1 MKKIMKLF
9 SVIFVCLIFSFSLFS
24 NGLNLNSIGSK
35 SSAMGTAFIGL
46 ADDFSAVFFNPA
58 GLTQMKTT
66 NLTLFGTDLMPTG
79 NYTFDMALIDAETT
93 KSMYPSGALGF
104 FKPISDKLV
113 LGIAAYVPSGLGAE
127 WDGADLANLTG
138 GATYNWSSMI
148 FVITVSPAIAYKI
161 TDTLSVGATFNLNY
175 GMLDTEQPVMPL
187 GQYSEKLSGIAFGAT
202 FGILFAPADFISLGA
217 SLRTASTLTLDGDAD
232 MPGAT
237 GLGLPA
243 SSEASRDAKWPMVAG
258 VGVALKPADGLTIL
272 VDAVWTN
279 WGELDTIPVEYTD
292 ANWQTFFAADSEFD
306 LRWEDTWQ
314 IKVGAEYWI
323 SDSIALRA
331 GYYSDPAPGPIATQ
345 NILIP
350 NIDYSAIT
358 VGFGYKS
365 SKLAIDFGFEYIM
378 GDDRVVPVTEPDA
391 MPGTH
396 AIDILV
402 PNLTITFFFGGK

>member
-1 MKKIMKLF
+1 MKKFMKLF
-9 SVIFVCLIFSFSLFS
+9 SVVFVSLIFSFSLFS

-79 NYTFDMALIDAETT
+79 KYTFDMALIDAETT
-93 KSMYPSGALGF
+93 RSMYPSGALGF

-113 LGIAAYVPSGLGAE
+113 LGLAAYVPSGLGAE

-138 GATYNWSSMI
+138 GTAYNWHSMI

-161 TDTLSVGATFNLNY
+161 TDSLSVGATFNLNY
-175 GMLDTEQPVMPL
+175 GMLDTEQPAL
-187 GQYSEKLSGIAFGAT
+187 GQYTEKLSGIAIGASFGV
-202 FGILFAPADFISLGA
+202 LFAPADFISLGA
-217 SLRTASTLTLDGDAD
+217 SLRTATTLTLDGDAT
-232 MPGAT
+232 MSGAGT
-237 GLGLPA
+237 LGLSTTDTA
-243 SSEASRDAKWPMVAG
+243 TRKATWPMVAG

-279 WGELDTIPVEYTD
+279 WKKLDTIPVEYSD
-292 ANWQTFFAADSEFD
+292 ANWQTFFAPDAEFD
-306 LRWEDTWQ
+306 LRWDDTWQ

-323 SDSIALRA
+323 SNSIALRA

-350 NIDYSAIT
+350 NIDYKAIT

-378 GDDRVVPVTEPDA
+378 GDERVVPVTEPDA

-402 PNLTITFFFGGK
+402 PNLTITFFFGGN